1 MFLAD
6 QLDNPNVAI
15 LSSLKHYL
23 VNVDMVKNHSRNK
36 NQNYNEIPPHTRQNG
51 HHAKVCYLCFSL
63 VTSVMSDS
71 VLP

>member
-1 MFLAD
+1 MFFAD

-51 HHAKVCYLCFSL
+51 
-63 VTSVMSDS
+63 
-71 VLP
+71 